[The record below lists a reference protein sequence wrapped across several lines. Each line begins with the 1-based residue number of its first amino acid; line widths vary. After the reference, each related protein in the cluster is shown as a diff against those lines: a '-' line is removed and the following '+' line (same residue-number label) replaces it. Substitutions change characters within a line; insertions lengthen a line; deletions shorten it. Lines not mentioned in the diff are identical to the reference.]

1 MKFIAKFQGSTIN
14 LGAFKSFSLI
24 PENRIKYYFFTTF
37 SPNPFFNSVSNIQN
51 DTKSVTNGK

>member
-1 MKFIAKFQGSTIN
+1 MIKMKFIAKFQGSTIN

-37 SPNPFFNSVSNIQN
+37 SPKPVFFNSVSNIQMIQ
-51 DTKSVTNGK
+51 KA